1 VACGLT
7 PPSSGRA
14 TAGFAC
20 RVTPLMSNVSRHV
33 THVAARALSVLGH
46 PALLVPIA
54 VVLAAATKNAPSQVL
69 YAAAAAS
76 VFVAVSVVVY
86 SLVQVRAGR
95 WSHVD
100 ASIPQE
106 RGQLNLFLAS
116 MFFGGA
122 ALLWWS
128 GQPRPIFTGLA
139 VAGALVAFAHV
150 LRSWLKVSL
159 HAAFAVFAASL
170 LWPSLLA
177 VVLVLFLAAGVSW
190 SRLVLRRHTPREVV
204 VGLLAGGAA
213 GLGFNLIAS

>member
-1 VACGLT
+1 
-7 PPSSGRA
+7 
-14 TAGFAC
+14 
-20 RVTPLMSNVSRHV
+20 MSR
-33 THVAARALSVLGH
+33 TVAARALSVLGH
-46 PALLVPIA
+46 PALLMPVA
-54 VVLAAATKNAPSQVL
+54 VVLAAATKNAPLRVL
-69 YAAAAAS
+69 YAAAAAT
-76 VFVAVSVVVY
+76 VFVAVSVVVF

-106 RGQLNLFLAS
+106 RSQLNHFLAS
-116 MFFGGA
+116 

-139 VAGALVAFAHV
+139 VGGALVGFALV

-170 LWPSLLA
+170 SWPSLPA

-190 SRLVLRRHTPREVV
+190 SRLVLRRHTPQEVV
-204 VGLLAGGAA
+204 VGLLAGCVA
-213 GLGFNLIAS
+213 GLGFNLIAG